1 MEPVPRRLSHRLKR
15 LAPVEPA
22 PQLHTFIARIAWRN
36 RAHWSGFFIVV
47 MDVQDP
53 CMAAGAF
60 GQHVVSAA
68 HESSPGGAAGSAG
81 GGVVVPPADFGGV
94 HCVAQL

>member
-1 MEPVPRRLSHRLKR
+1 VQPVS
-15 LAPVEPA
+15 
-22 PQLHTFIARIAWRN
+22 QLHTRIARIAWRN
-36 RAHWSGFFIVV
+36 CAHCAGFFIVV

-68 HESSPGGAAGSAG
+68 HESSPGGAAGSDG
-81 GGVVVPPADFGGV
+81 GGVAVPPADGGGV
-94 HCVAQL
+94 HCAEQL